1 MVKVSDPVSDPPY
14 NVEQEHAMKK
24 LISGISLMLPA
35 LPALAD
41 EAVAVTAPQV
51 EANPMGLIIFA
62 VLMVGMI
69 GGYVGYIWMKE
80 RANKDQAE

>member
-1 MVKVSDPVSDPPY
+1 
-14 NVEQEHAMKK
+14 MKK
-24 LISGISLMLPA
+24 LVSGISLMLPA

-51 EANPMGLIIFA
+51 DANPMGLIIFA
-62 VLMVGMI
+62 VLMVAMI